1 MKRHGTLN
9 RGIHAMKLKLILFA
23 AVLFGALIAGYSAI
37 DPGPE
42 PDAVLADGSRYFGE
56 LRDGLLHG
64 NGRLEW
70 PNGARYEGEFAG
82 GMLSGDGRLVE
93 PNGDVYAG
101 GFRAGMLHGRGRIK
115 QTGGA
120 VYEGRFERDEI
131 VEGRYTDTDGTHYE
145 GDFRFW
151 KYHGQGRLKLP
162 SGEVYSG
169 RFEDWLLVEGRVEF
183 PEGGHFEGRFEDW
196 MPAVEGVMV
205 DADGNRWAGAFEY
218 GMPHG
223 TGEYHGADGRR
234 YAGEFE
240 HGEFHGEG
248 VLRLPD
254 GERYEG
260 EFRWGM
266 RHGQGTR
273 IPGDGGEPVSGEWA
287 YDKPAGEQGSDPY
300 RTASAAVEAV
310 LYNQQEL
317 LGAALDAI
325 EPNRP
330 DAIDL
335 YLLAIAGDG
344 SQEVFRREVEFV
356 EELFARDFDTA
367 GRSLSLINSRTTWD
381 QAPLA
386 TSISIERGLDTLA
399 DRMNRDQDILFLF
412 LTSHGSR
419 NHWLTLGQSGL
430 ELPNLDA
437 ERLAALLKDSGIRWK
452 ILVISACYS
461 GGFID
466 ALADEHT
473 LIITAAS
480 ADRTSFGCT
489 DDADLTYFG
498 RAYFHDSLQEN
509 QDFYRAFEQATE
521 RVRELEQEQGYSQ
534 HSNPQIH
541 APTPI
546 LEQLERW
553 QAGRAQSM
561 AMQ

>member
-1 MKRHGTLN
+1 
-9 RGIHAMKLKLILFA
+9 MKLKLVLFA
-23 AVLFGALIAGYSAI
+23 AVLLGVLIGGYCAI
-37 DPGPE
+37 DTGPE
-42 PDAVLADGSRYFGE
+42 PDAVLADGGRYFGE
-56 LRDGLLHG
+56 MHNGRLHG
-64 NGRLEW
+64 HGRLEW
-70 PNGARYEGEFAG
+70 PNGARYEGEFAN
-82 GMLSGDGRLVE
+82 GMLAGQGRLVE
-93 PNGDVYAG
+93 ATGDVYTG
-101 GFRAGMLHGRGRIK
+101 GFRNGMLHGRGRLE
-115 QTGGA
+115 QSSGA
-120 VYEGRFERDEI
+120 VYEGRFERAEI

-151 KYHGQGRLKLP
+151 KYHGQGRLELP

-169 RFEDWLLVEGRVEF
+169 RFEDWLPVEGRVEF

-196 MPAVEGVMV
+196 MPAHEGTMV
-205 DADGNRWAGAFEY
+205 DADGNRWTGAFEH

-234 YAGEFE
+234 YEGEFE

-248 VLRLPD
+248 VLRQPD

-266 RHGQGTR
+266 RHGAGTR
-273 IPGDGGEPVSGEWA
+273 MPDDGGEPVSGEWA
-287 YDKPAGEQGSDPY
+287 YDELVGEPGSDPY
-300 RTASAAVEAV
+300 RATSAAVETV

-317 LGAALDAI
+317 LGAALDAV

-335 YLLAIAGDG
+335 YLMAVAGDG

-367 GRSLSLINSRTTWD
+367 GRSLSLINSRATWD
-381 QAPLA
+381 RAPLA
-386 TSISIERGLDTLA
+386 TSISIERGLETLA
-399 DRMNRDQDILFLF
+399 DRMDPEQDILFVF
-412 LTSHGSR
+412 LTSHGSEDHR
-419 NHWLTLGQSGL
+419 LMLGQNGL
-430 ELPNLDA
+430 ELPNLGA

-452 ILVISACYS
+452 VLVISACYS

-466 ALADEHT
+466 ALADDHT

-480 ADRTSFGCT
+480 ADRTSFGCS

-509 QDFYRAFEQATE
+509 QDFYRAFEPATE
-521 RVRELEQEQGYSQ
+521 RVRELEQEQGYDQ
-534 HSNPQIH
+534 HSNPRIH
-541 APTPI
+541 APAPI
-546 LEQLERW
+546 LEHLERW
-553 QAGRAQSM
+553 QAGRAHQR
-561 AMQ
+561 AFP